1 MDELI
6 SVIVPIYNVE
16 KQLKRCINSI
26 INQTY
31 KNIQILLI
39 DDGSK
44 DSSGKICDNFSK
56 YDTRIIVLHQDNT
69 GVSAARNK
77 GIELAEGR
85 YICFIDSDDYI
96 EKNYI
101 EELHQL
107 MKDEKIDLGICDL
120 NYKYTN
126 KEDCWST
133 VGKKTINLKNVS
145 EEIFLELNEKYLLY
159 GPYNKIFKSSIIK
172 KQKIRFIKEMSYG
185 EDLIFNLSYLQ
196 YVKIIKTT
204 NQTRYN
210 YIADIDNSLANKYR
224 ADRFKTGKIIFEELY
239 KFFEINGMLSEKSK
253 KYLYGRIFDD
263 AYNNI
268 CECVKNQS
276 CKESLKEIKKIL
288 FDQKIKES
296 YAYIDNRKYSA
307 NLIKLIHH
315 KKIVIIY
322 IYIKMALKNIN

>member
-44 DSSGKICDNFSK
+44 DSSGKICDDFSK
-56 YDTRIIVLHQDNT
+56 YDTRIVVLHQDNV

-77 GIELAEGR
+77 GIELAKGR

-101 EELHQL
+101 EELYQL
-107 MKDEKIDLGICDL
+107 MRDEKIDLGICDL

-133 VGKKTINLKNVS
+133 VGEKTINLKNVS

-172 KQKIRFIKEMSYG
+172 KQKNVFSKWHRFIITLRCAAG
-185 EDLIFNLSYLQ
+185 RNRRLFLCFRLLQ
-196 YVKIIKTT
+196 
-204 NQTRYN
+204 R
-210 YIADIDNSLANKYR
+210 
-224 ADRFKTGKIIFEELY
+224 
-239 KFFEINGMLSEKSK
+239 
-253 KYLYGRIFDD
+253 
-263 AYNNI
+263 
-268 CECVKNQS
+268 
-276 CKESLKEIKKIL
+276 
-288 FDQKIKES
+288 
-296 YAYIDNRKYSA
+296 SA
-307 NLIKLIHH
+307 
-315 KKIVIIY
+315 
-322 IYIKMALKNIN
+322 A

>member
-44 DSSGKICDNFSK
+44 DSSGKICDDFSK
-56 YDTRIIVLHQDNT
+56 YDTRIVVLHQDNV

-77 GIELAEGR
+77 GIELAKGR

-101 EELHQL
+101 EELYQL
-107 MKDEKIDLGICDL
+107 MRDEKIDLGICDL

-133 VGKKTINLKNVS
+133 VGEKTINLKNVS
-145 EEIFLELNEKYLLY
+145 EEIFWELNEKYLLY

-172 KQKIRFIKEMSYG
+172 KQKIKFIKEMSYG

-307 NLIKLIHH
+307 NLIKLMHH

>member
-44 DSSGKICDNFSK
+44 DSSGKICDDFSK
-56 YDTRIIVLHQDNT
+56 YDTRIVVLHQDNV

-77 GIELAEGR
+77 GIELAKGR

-101 EELHQL
+101 EELYQL
-107 MKDEKIDLGICDL
+107 MRDEKIDLGICDL

-133 VGKKTINLKNVS
+133 VGEKTINLKNVS

-172 KQKIRFIKEMSYG
+172 KQKIKFIKEMSYG

-307 NLIKLIHH
+307 NLIKLMHH

>member
-44 DSSGKICDNFSK
+44 DSSGKICDDFSK
-56 YDTRIIVLHQDNT
+56 YDTRIVVLHQDNV

-77 GIELAEGR
+77 GIELAKGR

-101 EELHQL
+101 EELYQL
-107 MKDEKIDLGICDL
+107 MRDEKIDLGICDL

-133 VGKKTINLKNVS
+133 VGEKTINLKNVS
-145 EEIFLELNEKYLLY
+145 EEIFLELNEKYLIY

-172 KQKIRFIKEMSYG
+172 KQKIKFIKEMSYG

-307 NLIKLIHH
+307 NLIKLMHH

>member
-44 DSSGKICDNFSK
+44 DSSGKICDDFSK

-69 GVSAARNK
+69 GVSATRNK

-196 YVKIIKTT
+196 YVKMIKTT

-253 KYLYGRIFDD
+253 KYLYGRVFDD

-276 CKESLKEIKKIL
+276 CKESLKELKKIL

-307 NLIKLIHH
+307 NLIKLMHH
-315 KKIVIIY
+315 KKVVIIY

>member
-44 DSSGKICDNFSK
+44 DSSGKICDDFSK
-56 YDTRIIVLHQDNT
+56 YDTRIVVLHQDNV

-77 GIELAEGR
+77 GIELAKGR

-101 EELHQL
+101 EELYQL
-107 MKDEKIDLGICDL
+107 MRDEKIDLGICDL

-133 VGKKTINLKNVS
+133 VGEKTINLKNIS

-172 KQKIRFIKEMSYG
+172 KQKIKFIKEMSYG

-307 NLIKLIHH
+307 NLIKLMHH

>member
-44 DSSGKICDNFSK
+44 DSSGKICDDFSK
-56 YDTRIIVLHQDNT
+56 YDTRIVVLHQDNA
-69 GVSAARNK
+69 GVSATRNK
-77 GIELAEGR
+77 GIELAEGK

-96 EKNYI
+96 EENYI
-101 EELHQL
+101 EELYHL
-107 MKDEKIDLGICDL
+107 MRDEKIDLGICDL

-126 KEDCWST
+126 KEDCQST

-185 EDLIFNLSYLQ
+185 EDLIFNLRYLQ

-210 YIADIDNSLANKYR
+210 YIADTDNSLANKYR

-253 KYLYGRIFDD
+253 KYLYGRVFDD

-268 CECVKNQS
+268 CESVKNQS

-296 YAYIDNRKYSA
+296 YTYIDSGKYSV
-307 NLIKLIHH
+307 NLIKLMYY

-322 IYIKMALKNIN
+322 IYIKLALKKS

>member
-307 NLIKLIHH
+307 NLIKLMHH

>member
-44 DSSGKICDNFSK
+44 DSSGKICDDFSK
-56 YDTRIIVLHQDNT
+56 YDTRIVVLHQDNV

-77 GIELAEGR
+77 GIELAKGR

-101 EELHQL
+101 EELYQL
-107 MKDEKIDLGICDL
+107 MRDEKIDLGICDL

-126 KEDCWST
+126 KEDCWSA
-133 VGKKTINLKNVS
+133 VGEKTINLKNVS

-172 KQKIRFIKEMSYG
+172 KQKIKFIKEMSYG

-307 NLIKLIHH
+307 NLIKLMHH

>member
-239 KFFEINGMLSEKSK
+239 KFFEINGMLSEESK

-307 NLIKLIHH
+307 NLIKLMHH

>member
-307 NLIKLIHH
+307 NLIKLMHH
-315 KKIVIIY
+315 KKIIIIY